1 MPGDSED
8 GRRVPAAMGT
18 YLTLGVQLALSVV
31 VFLLVGRWADG
42 HWGIAPWGTVCGLI
56 AGATGGFIKF
66 IRTAMA
72 LGRQADEEARRSR
85 TEGR

>member
-1 MPGDSED
+1 
-8 GRRVPAAMGT
+8 
-18 YLTLGVQLALSVV
+18 VQLALSVV

-72 LGRQADEEARRSR
+72 LGRQADEEARRSK

>member
-1 MPGDSED
+1 MPGDSKD

-72 LGRQADEEARRSR
+72 LGRQADKEARRSR